1 MALTTVAAA
10 LSLIGVV
17 LASYLTWVHFD
28 VGSLVCGLG
37 DCHTVQAS
45 EFATIGP
52 IPVAVLGLAM
62 YAAVLACNLLIRL
75 KPESESPATIVA
87 FAVALSGSVYAV
99 YLTWIEVAV
108 IDAICQ
114 WCVVSAA
121 LTLLLTVVEG
131 MLLWRAFSVSDSV
144 PGETGA

>member
-1 MALTTVAAA
+1 
-10 LSLIGVV
+10 VV

-62 YAAVLACNLLIRL
+62 YATVLACNLVIRL
-75 KPESESPATIVA
+75 KPESETPTTIVA
-87 FAVALSGSVYAV
+87 FAVALSGSIYAV

-131 MLLWRAFSVSDSV
+131 ILLWRAFSVSGSV
-144 PGETGA
+144 RGETGA

>member
-1 MALTTVAAA
+1 MS
-10 LSLIGVV
+10 LSFVGVV

-28 VGSLVCGLG
+28 TGSLVCGLG

-62 YAAVLACNLLIRL
+62 YATVLACNLVIRS
-75 KPESESPATIVA
+75 KPESELPATIVA
-87 FAVALSGSVYAV
+87 FAVALCGSVYAL

-114 WCVVSAA
+114 WCVVSAG
-121 LTLLLTVVEG
+121 LTLLLTVVQA
-131 MLLWRAFSVSDSV
+131 MLLRSRFSVTEPV
-144 PGETGA
+144 LGETGASDAAY